1 MPHAHGR
8 SVVQFAMLRSD
19 RSHRCLVR
27 CLVRP
32 SDTGTIFVVTQTPT
46 LTDTPRAARAGSAHG
61 SATHTVAS
69 HSCPVYN
76 KSCAHSR
83 LDPEARSLPEAEPR
97 PLPPRQPRP
106 QMVLDRLKIASVVVG
121 VARSPQ
127 REFLPERSGVA
138 RGGRG
143 SSASAPRA
151 KADAARARWRRWRRR
166 GWRRPEHGAREPQPK
181 AWRFGRR
188 PGRRPGWCE
197 ADTGC
202 PPPGGCSPPGW
213 CEADTGCRGEAACG
227 R

>member
-1 MPHAHGR
+1 M
-8 SVVQFAMLRSD
+8 SD
-19 RSHRCLVR
+19 RSPSRRCVVSVR
-27 CLVRP
+27 RSLSRAAP
-32 SDTGTIFVVTQTPT
+32 RDTGTLFVVTP
-46 LTDTPRAARAGSAHG
+46 LRHRLRLSHRHAARRPRRVRSWVRYPLGSP
-61 SATHTVAS
+61 S

-106 QMVLDRLKIASVVVG
+106 QMELDRLKIASVVVG

-127 REFLPERSGVA
+127 RELLPERSGVA

-181 AWRFGRR
+181 AWRVGRR
-188 PGRRPGWCE
+188 PGRR
-197 ADTGC
+197 
-202 PPPGGCSPPGW
+202 PGW

>member
-19 RSHRCLVR
+19 TVAPLSRTLSRAAQRHGHYIRGHSDSDSHRH
-27 CLVRP
+27 
-32 SDTGTIFVVTQTPT
+32 
-46 LTDTPRAARAGSAHG
+46 AARRPRRVRSWVRYPLGSL
-61 SATHTVAS
+61 TC
-69 HSCPVYN
+69 SCPVYN

-97 PLPPRQPRP
+97 PLPLRQPRP
-106 QMVLDRLKIASVVVG
+106 QMELDRLKIASVVVG

-127 REFLPERSGVA
+127 RELLLERSGVA

-143 SSASAPRA
+143 PSASAPRA

-181 AWRFGRR
+181 AWRVGRR
-188 PGRRPGWCE
+188 PDWGKRGVYSTGVSARSRPSIRS
-197 ADTGC
+197 D
-202 PPPGGCSPPGW
+202 
-213 CEADTGCRGEAACG
+213 
-227 R
+227 